1 MYDPLGEE
9 SLTRLRLKFTHLQER
24 KFRNDMINPMCAC
37 RADVETTEHF
47 LSRCH
52 FYSTQRIEL
61 FDNLERANPVFK
73 NLGDKDQISFMLYG
87 SKANTSENFNQN
99 IIKIIIKYL

>member
-24 KFRNDMINPMCAC
+24 KFRNDMINPMCAR
-37 RADVETTEHF
+37 RADVETAEHF

-52 FYSTQRIEL
+52 IYSTQRIEL
-61 FDNLERANPVFK
+61 FDNLERTNSVFK
-73 NLGDKDQISFMLYG
+73 NLSDKDQVLFMLYG
-87 SKANTSENFNQN
+87 SKENTSESFNQN
-99 IIKIIIKYL
+99 IKIIIKYL